1 MWKHCT
7 LPCVSTAMCQPLF
20 KSYCICPMCH
30 FANSGLKKQIVS
42 CLRAEMRQQE
52 GVVSCRDGCC
62 SCACRVR
69 CGLTAVKLSAVLLL
83 ATCCSQCP
91 RRMCPVLHPT
101 LHTPGHTVSVHHDT
115 CAFQGCTVGSACQVV
130 LGQGSRWQS
139 ARCSM
144 LL

>member
-1 MWKHCT
+1 MEALHLAMRQHCNISSTSHVIYAYVQCTT
-7 LPCVSTAMCQPLF
+7 LPILDLRAIVGCV
-20 KSYCICPMCH
+20 
-30 FANSGLKKQIVS
+30 
-42 CLRAEMRQQE
+42 RAEMRQRE
-52 GVVSCRDGCC
+52 GVFSCRDGCC

-101 LHTPGHTVSVHHDT
+101 LHTSGHTVSVHHDT

-130 LGQGSRWQS
+130 LGQGGQGQS